1 MNIIDTYKPSDD
13 ATIKKNSC
21 TPAGIIRIYDKDG
34 NLVIEKHNMI
44 VKSGRKLIFNSFL
57 QKIFSSTD
65 LTTNGI
71 AQLSD
76 NQFDLKANFSYL
88 ANPIKTT
95 ESLTLDQIQVAEGAS
110 GDNNVIR
117 KELDPE
123 ITIDADSLSIKLTAS
138 FAGTETFTKFNQ
150 IYLTYVD
157 SSTSTL
163 FSRVALDPVYIG
175 SDGTYTLTYTI
186 YF

>member
-21 TPAGIIRIYDKDG
+21 TPAGIIKIYDKDG
-34 NLVIEKHNMI
+34 NLVVEKHNMI
-44 VKSGRKLIFNSFL
+44 VKSGRTLIFNSFL
-57 QKIFSSTD
+57 HKIFSSTE
-65 LTTNGI
+65 LTAMGI
-71 AQLSD
+71 KPLSD

-123 ITIDADSLSIKLTAS
+123 ITIDADALSIKLTAS

-157 SSTSTL
+157 GNISNL